1 MGEEEPLE
9 EFVES
14 VTSNIKSI
22 KIKMQRL
29 KNELPKIPLMKI
41 KGKYDSMQ
49 PYNGYMGKS
58 SYLKSQMPAY
68 KICLSL
74 ALDVVDEV
82 LHKVFVLR
90 LTRKDAEKMVR
101 QLENRKK
108 MALKKLEKEQQEKGL
123 RWMLQEIIND
133 EVQDIAYSIA
143 FERSIVVEKAK
154 KNSLNLILKAF
165 PADQL
170 DGN

>member
-1 MGEEEPLE
+1 
-9 EFVES
+9 
-14 VTSNIKSI
+14 
-22 KIKMQRL
+22 
-29 KNELPKIPLMKI
+29 
-41 KGKYDSMQ
+41 MQ

-74 ALDVVDEV
+74 AMDVVDEV

-123 RWMLQEIIND
+123 RWMLQEIVND

-143 FERSIVVEKAK
+143 FERNIVLEKAK
-154 KNSLNLILKAF
+154 KNSLNLILKLF
-165 PADQL
+165 QQIS
-170 DGN
+170 